1 VDEYLTETEQWE
13 WVKGQVRENAP
24 AVILTLGVMLAGVAG
39 WRWWQQH
46 QDSERLQAG
55 ASYMQ
60 MVQALERGDR
70 SQAMVVLGQ
79 LEREHAKSPYTD
91 QARLLAA
98 RLYVEGNDPDKAAGE
113 LAAVVE
119 HSQDRELGMVARE
132 RLARVQIAQGKPEAA
147 LATLSASNVGAFAG
161 RFQEVRGDAYYAK
174 GDKAAAL
181 REYRA
186 AKAGSGGGSTP
197 LLDLKIADLTPE
209 ASPNPTSTPAA
220 ATQ

>member
-55 ASYMQ
+55 ASYMH

-91 QARLLAA
+91 QARSLAA
-98 RLYVEGNDPDKAAGE
+98 RLYVEGNGRQGGGE

-119 HSQDRELGMVARE
+119 HSQGSGAGHGRARTSGARADRPGQAGGGARD
-132 RLARVQIAQGKPEAA
+132 APP
-147 LATLSASNVGAFAG
+147 ATWAPLPGASG
-161 RFQEVRGDAYYAK
+161 RCAVMPTTPRR
-174 GDKAAAL
+174 DKAAAL

-186 AKAGSGGGSTP
+186 P
-197 LLDLKIADLTPE
+197 
-209 ASPNPTSTPAA
+209 ASAA
-220 ATQ
+220 AAAARRSWI